1 VVRVPRGETP
11 LRRVVVFGAGFF
23 GHVVARRLADAR
35 IRAVIAS
42 RTRGDLHVDVEDRR
56 SLALVLQA
64 GDVIVDTAG
73 PFQTRST
80 ALIEAAI
87 DSGCDIVDLSDARAY
102 ALRVLALH
110 DRAAAKGVRILTSCS
125 SVATVAA
132 AAIRA
137 SGVTSPEACDLFLAA
152 APADT
157 GSPAT
162 VRAFLMSVD
171 WTRSRDFPGGG
182 RRGYHVE
189 SAAAVLLP
197 RRWPSLR
204 RVDFWAD
211 PNAPLAAPSLAL
223 AARLRLTRAAER
235 VAPRLA
241 RALGRHDGLFVVA
254 VSEDGR
260 EHLTRLATPRR
271 SYLIAAEPA
280 ALAAESL
287 ASGADIPPGVVP
299 ADAQVD
305 PDLLFARLRDLGVD
319 VRS

>member
-1 VVRVPRGETP
+1 
-11 LRRVVVFGAGFF
+11 
-23 GHVVARRLADAR
+23 VARRLAEAR
-35 IRAVIAS
+35 IRAVVAS
-42 RTRGDLHVDVEDRR
+42 RTRGDIHVDVEDRG
-56 SLALVLQA
+56 SLARALQS

-87 DSGCDIVDLSDARAY
+87 ECGCDVVDISDARAY
-102 ALRVLALH
+102 AQKVIALH
-110 DRAAAKGVRILTSCS
+110 ARAVARRVRILTSCS
-125 SVATVAA
+125 SIAAVAA
-132 AAIRA
+132 AVIRA
-137 SGVTSPEACDLFLAA
+137 SGAAAPDACDLFLAA

-157 GSPAT
+157 GNPAT

-171 WTRSRDFPGGG
+171 WTRSREFPGGG
-182 RRGYHVE
+182 RRGHHVE

-197 RRWPSLR
+197 RPWPSLR

-211 PNAPLAAPSLAL
+211 PNAPLAAPTLAL
-223 AARLRLTRAAER
+223 AARLGLTRAAEL
-235 VAPRLA
+235 VAPFLA

-254 VSEDGR
+254 VREGGR

-271 SYLIAAEPA
+271 SYVIAAEPA

-287 ASGADIPPGVVP
+287 ASGAHLPPGVVP
-299 ADAQVD
+299 ADGQVD
-305 PDLLFARLRDLGVD
+305 PDLLFARLRGLGVD